1 MNKIFL
7 CGDLHGD
14 SVPYYNFI
22 SRNKI
27 DDKDYV
33 IFLGDFCAN
42 YFLNKRDNRFKQEMN
57 EMPGIKIV
65 LRGNHESRI
74 APLIKKRPEDW
85 EFIFYQGRNQSKV
98 QLDEEE
104 AYNTLISGFFY
115 HEKNYPKIWY
125 MKDEPAIYMIGGKK
139 VLILPGAY
147 SVDKYYRIENHLR
160 WFEDEQMS
168 QEEIEELRGVI
179 NKPFK
184 VDAILSHTCP
194 LKYEPKDL
202 FIPSIQQ
209 SSVDKTMEKF
219 FDEIDNKLKPR
230 VWAFGHFHEYREY
243 PPHKDGRYA
252 IMLFNDKLVEWNEL
266 FDTEIDYLT
275 TY

>member
-1 MNKIFL
+1 MDKIFL

-14 SVPYYNFI
+14 SIPYYNFI

-27 DDKDYV
+27 DDKDYI
-33 IFLGDFCAN
+33 IFLGDFGAN

-57 EMPGIKIV
+57 EMPGIKII

-74 APLIKKRPEDW
+74 APLAESKPGNWKFLFVNKKAA
-85 EFIFYQGRNQSKV
+85 
-98 QLDEEE
+98 DE
-104 AYNTLISGFFY
+104 TLISGFFY
-115 HEKNYPKIWY
+115 HEKEYPKIWY
-125 MKDEPAIYMIGGKK
+125 MKDKPAIYIIGGKK
-139 VLILPGAY
+139 VLTLPGAY

-168 QEEIEELRGVI
+168 QEEIEGLREMI
-179 NKPFK
+179 NKRPFK

-202 FIPSIQQ
+202 FISFIQQ

-219 FDEIDNKLKPR
+219 FDEIDDKLKPH

-243 PPHKDGRYA
+243 SLHKDGRYA